1 MNGQQRPRPA
11 TQVLAAPSGLGFDA
25 AGFESF
31 DSAGFEAGFASSAF
45 FAPPSSFA
53 SAFGAS
59 SLPARLRFL
68 SPSFLKS
75 VSYQP
80 LPARRN
86 AGAVRRRFTRG
97 LPQVGQSVG
106 SGSESFC
113 RRSKRSPH
121 SVHSNS

>member
-11 TQVLAAPSGLGFDA
+11 AQALAAPSDFGFGGGAFVSLLSAGLG
-25 AGFESF
+25 AGL
-31 DSAGFEAGFASSAF
+31 ASSAF
-45 FAPPSSFA
+45 FAPPSSLA
-53 SAFGAS
+53 STLGAS

-80 LPARRN
+80 LPASRN

-113 RRSKRSPH
+113 
-121 SVHSNS
+121 